1 MCMGWNGLKYRVNR
15 WLSYRVQH
23 WPRIQKPWPTSW
35 SQSPIDCVQAS
46 EPGCKQGGGRPV
58 VLRHFPPNP
67 PRAELLTPPLYTAMM
82 WNIHC
87 NFEKKNTSEME
98 VARSA
103 LNCLHCLLGLH
114 CLHCFIASN
123 AHTVWTLLKSLKKW
137 HVSPYCYMVREPIKN
152 YLTDFF
158 R

>member
-1 MCMGWNGLKYRVNR
+1 MAFVQSPALTKNPKALTYNMIPK
-15 WLSYRVQH
+15 SYRLCASK
-23 WPRIQKPWPTSW
+23 WAW
-35 SQSPIDCVQAS
+35 VQA
-46 EPGCKQGGGRPV
+46 GRRKAGGVAP
-58 VLRHFPPNP
+58 FPPQP
-67 PRAELLTPPLYTAMM
+67 STRRATYPSSLY
-82 WNIHC
+82 C
-87 NFEKKNTSEME
+87 NDVKHSLQFWEKNTSEME